1 MTRCTAVLFAASLAV
16 SALGVPVA
24 SAATDHLVAGA
35 TCAEPTP
42 ARDYDA
48 QALTYRL
55 AMDVSGCD
63 WWDGSPIQLVADVGR
78 LDGTREEGATSFV
91 LCGGL
96 ALGERSEADAPT
108 AAGAPAVGRATC
120 EVAVGLDHPP
130 VEAARYHGK
139 ISYPWE
145 GATRTV
151 TFEAVCVS
159 AGPLADCH
167 DLGGP

>member
-1 MTRCTAVLFAASLAV
+1 MKRYTAVLFAASLAV
-16 SALGVPVA
+16 SAFGAPAA
-24 SAATDHLVAGA
+24 SAATDHVVAVA
-35 TCAEPTP
+35 ACAEPTP
-42 ARDYDA
+42 QRDYDA
-48 QALTYRL
+48 NSLTYGL

-63 WWDGSPIQLVADVGR
+63 WWDGAPIELVADVGR
-78 LDGTREEGATSFV
+78 LDGTGEQGAASFV

-96 ALGERSEADAPT
+96 VLGERHDPEAMA
-108 AAGAPAVGRATC
+108 AAGRGTC

-130 VEAARYHGK
+130 VEAARYRGT

-159 AGPLADCH
+159 AGPLTGCH
-167 DLGGP
+167 DLGGSRGAR